1 MIDKKQAAQFLG
13 VSPRTLERYTT
24 QKKIGVSYKQGKT
37 AAEAVY
43 DEAELQRF
51 KDALESKTFPV
62 RPAVEAEDS
71 VQALVAT
78 ARATGLTEAVGSFR
92 ADLFAALAALR
103 PNGSN
108 SPAAAVVPI
117 ADKVM
122 LTVPD
127 AAALTSLSSGHL
139 KQAIH
144 AGELKA
150 RIIGRGWKV
159 KRADLD
165 AYLKKL

>member
-1 MIDKKQAAQFLG
+1 MCVSYVKGTTRDVPMFDRAEVEALAEALKQ
-13 VSPRTLERYTT
+13 PRT
-24 QKKIGVSYKQGKT
+24 
-37 AAEAVY
+37 
-43 DEAELQRF
+43 
-51 KDALESKTFPV
+51 PV
-62 RPAVEAEDS
+62 RPSINPSGNTAQS
-71 VQALVAT
+71 LIAT
-78 ARATGLTEAVGSFR
+78 RRDNNDNGDISQ
-92 ADLFAALAALR
+92 LAAAPLALLER
-103 PNGSN
+103 LTLALEALKPRGS
-108 SPAAAVVPI
+108 SSAPDVPV

-150 RIIGRGWKV
+150 KIIGRGWKV

-165 AYLKKL
+165 AYVKKV